1 MDIENV
7 NIQEYVYKSK
17 SRKQDVYILIP
28 TIALCWLFINHCSL
42 SALSRITSSGLKLNN
57 LLHLLVQDSCIIF
70 ILFPCCIQQL
80 LAVYWD
86 SSCWSVQLKR
96 EFFYGPRP
104 SIDRARSPEDATSL
118 INYAY
123 TRASDKYYS
132 LNRDPTG
139 HKNDYNYAVSV
150 DISRNITIKIFS
162 LMLPWLNWKKILFIW
177 LHVLDYNFNT
187 KHILKGILLNS
198 LNI

>member
-1 MDIENV
+1 MLTFY
-7 NIQEYVYKSK
+7 QSLQSK
-17 SRKQDVYILIP
+17 
-28 TIALCWLFINHCSL
+28 CSL
-42 SALSRITSSGLKLNN
+42 KDNFVRSETQQLITLTCSRFLYHLYTVS
-57 LLHLLVQDSCIIF
+57 LLYTTVIGSLLTFFLLVC
-70 ILFPCCIQQL
+70 
-80 LAVYWD
+80 
-86 SSCWSVQLKR
+86 KR

-162 LMLPWLNWKKILFIW
+162 LMLP
-177 LHVLDYNFNT
+177 
-187 KHILKGILLNS
+187 
-198 LNI
+198 